1 MTENST
7 TSLFVPNFTN
17 STIAYHRQDETHL
30 ARGVVMIALGLLIA
44 LENSAVLF
52 VAFRN
57 KILRENIHYNL
68 VLSLS
73 ASDLLLGINAT
84 IFGIIHSRFWV
95 SGFGLLTLC
104 RINYCIGYIAF
115 LMSIWQTFFISLNR
129 YLVISEKKLNQL
141 LWKGKRRYVVYC
153 VTWICNI
160 VLYLSMMA
168 PKDEGGHE
176 YGDHICNPITVYG
189 DHFAVW
195 NDIFFALIA
204 FSLLFT
210 FVFYMLALWNVR
222 KRYIRTADQNPLSGS
237 QIGARQEMAIRQRNR
252 IMKSMKL
259 VTIVLVVL
267 IVSLCPTL
275 ALGFIPKLPP
285 IEYLI
290 LLCFS
295 LINSAVNPIIYCIQ
309 IDDFKKEVKKILK
322 IGPALT
328 TSTTLSSQYG

>member
-1 MTENST
+1 MITFGLLVAFENS
-7 TSLFVPNFTN
+7 V
-17 STIAYHRQDETHL
+17 
-30 ARGVVMIALGLLIA
+30 
-44 LENSAVLF
+44 VLF

-73 ASDLLLGINAT
+73 ASDLFLGINAT

-104 RINYCIGYIAF
+104 RINFCIGYIAF

-141 LWKGKRRYVVYC
+141 LWKGKRKYVIYC
-153 VTWICNI
+153 VTWVGNF
-160 VLYLSMMA
+160 VLYFSMMS
-168 PKDEGGHE
+168 PEDEGGYE
-176 YGDHICNPITVYG
+176 YREHICNPITVYG
-189 DHFAVW
+189 DNFAVYSA
-195 NDIFFALIA
+195 IFFASIA
-204 FSLLFT
+204 ISLFFT

-222 KRYIRTADQNPLSGS
+222 KKYSRTAGQNPHSAS
-237 QIGARQEMAIRQRNR
+237 QNGVGRQMATRQRNR

-275 ALGFIPKLPP
+275 ALGFIPNLSP
-285 IEYLI
+285 IEYL
-290 LLCFS
+290 LLMSFS
-295 LINSAVNPIIYCIQ
+295 LINSVVNPIIYCTQ
-309 IDDFKKEVKKILK
+309 IENFKNEVKKIFK
-322 IGPALT
+322 IRHAFTNT
-328 TSTTLSSQYG
+328 TTVSSQ

>member
-7 TSLFVPNFTN
+7 LSLFVSNNTN
-17 STIAYHRQDETHL
+17 WTRNLESGQQDETYL
-30 ARGVVMIALGLLIA
+30 ARGVVMITLGVLIA

-141 LWKGKRRYVVYC
+141 LWKGKRRYVVYS
-153 VTWICNI
+153 VTWVFNL
-160 VLYLSMMA
+160 VLYLSMMS
-168 PKDEGGHE
+168 PKSEGGHE
-176 YGDHICNPITVYG
+176 YGEHICNPITVYG
-189 DHFAVW
+189 DYFVVW
-195 NDIFFALIA
+195 NAIFCASIA
-204 FSLLFT
+204 ISLLFT
-210 FVFYMLALWNVR
+210 FIFYMLALWNVR
-222 KRYIRTADQNPLSGS
+222 KRYSRTADQNQLSGH
-237 QIGARQEMAIRQRNR
+237 QFGALQQMAIRQRNR

-275 ALGFIPKLPP
+275 ALGFTPILPP
-285 IEYLI
+285 MEYLL

-309 IDDFKKEVKKILK
+309 IEDFKNEVKKIFK
-322 IGPALT
+322 IRPALT
-328 TSTTLSSQYG
+328 TTTTLSSQ

>member
-30 ARGVVMIALGLLIA
+30 ARGVVMITLGLLIA

-104 RINYCIGYIAF
+104 RINYCIGYVAF

-210 FVFYMLALWNVR
+210 FVFYILALWNVR

-237 QIGARQEMAIRQRNR
+237 QVGARQEMAIRQRNR

-275 ALGFIPKLPP
+275 ALGFIPNLTP

-295 LINSAVNPIIYCIQ
+295 LINSAINPIIYCIQ

-328 TSTTLSSQYG
+328 TSTTLSSQ

>member
-210 FVFYMLALWNVR
+210 FVFYILALWNVR

-237 QIGARQEMAIRQRNR
+237 QVGARQEMAIRQRNR

-275 ALGFIPKLPP
+275 ALGFIPNLTP

-328 TSTTLSSQYG
+328 TSTTLSSQ

>member
-222 KRYIRTADQNPLSGS
+222 KRYIRTADRNPLSGS
-237 QIGARQEMAIRQRNR
+237 QNGARQEMAIRQRNR

-275 ALGFIPKLPP
+275 ALGFIPNLTP

-328 TSTTLSSQYG
+328 TSTTLSSQ

>member
-104 RINYCIGYIAF
+104 RINYCIGYVAF

-210 FVFYMLALWNVR
+210 FVFYILALWNVR

-237 QIGARQEMAIRQRNR
+237 QVGARQEMAIRQRNR

-275 ALGFIPKLPP
+275 ALGFIPNLTP

-328 TSTTLSSQYG
+328 TSTTLSSQ

>member
-30 ARGVVMIALGLLIA
+30 ARGVVMITLGLLIA

-104 RINYCIGYIAF
+104 RINYCIGYVAF

-210 FVFYMLALWNVR
+210 FVFYILALWNVR

-237 QIGARQEMAIRQRNR
+237 QVGARQEMAIRQRNR

-275 ALGFIPKLPP
+275 ALGFIPNLTP

-328 TSTTLSSQYG
+328 TSTTLSSQ

>member
-30 ARGVVMIALGLLIA
+30 ARGVVMITLGLLIA

-104 RINYCIGYIAF
+104 RINYCIGYVAF

-168 PKDEGGHE
+168 PKNEGGHE

-210 FVFYMLALWNVR
+210 FVFYILALWNVR

-237 QIGARQEMAIRQRNR
+237 QVGARQEMAIRQRNR

-275 ALGFIPKLPP
+275 ALGFIPNLTP

-295 LINSAVNPIIYCIQ
+295 LINSAINPIIYCIQ

-328 TSTTLSSQYG
+328 TSTTLSSQ

>member
-30 ARGVVMIALGLLIA
+30 ARGVVMITLGLLIA

-210 FVFYMLALWNVR
+210 FVFYILALWNVR

-237 QIGARQEMAIRQRNR
+237 QVGARQEMAIRQRNR

-275 ALGFIPKLPP
+275 ALGFIPNLTP

-328 TSTTLSSQYG
+328 TSTTLSSQ

>member
-30 ARGVVMIALGLLIA
+30 ARGVVMITLGLLIA

-104 RINYCIGYIAF
+104 RINYCIGYVAF

-237 QIGARQEMAIRQRNR
+237 QVGARQEMAIRQRNR

-275 ALGFIPKLPP
+275 ALGFIPNLTP

-328 TSTTLSSQYG
+328 TSTTLSSQ

>member
-104 RINYCIGYIAF
+104 RINYCIGYVAF

-210 FVFYMLALWNVR
+210 FVFYILALWNVR
-222 KRYIRTADQNPLSGS
+222 KRYIRTADRNPLSGS
-237 QIGARQEMAIRQRNR
+237 QNGALQEMAIRQRNR

-275 ALGFIPKLPP
+275 ALGFIPNLPP

-328 TSTTLSSQYG
+328 TSTTLSSQ

>member
-30 ARGVVMIALGLLIA
+30 ARGVVMITLGLLIA

-84 IFGIIHSRFWV
+84 IFGIIHSRFWA

-160 VLYLSMMA
+160 VLYLSMLA

-189 DHFAVW
+189 EHFAVW

-237 QIGARQEMAIRQRNR
+237 QVGARQEMAIRQRNR

-275 ALGFIPKLPP
+275 ALGFIPNLTP

-328 TSTTLSSQYG
+328 TSTTLSSQ

>member
-237 QIGARQEMAIRQRNR
+237 QVGARQEMAIRQRNR

-275 ALGFIPKLPP
+275 ALGFIPNLTP

-328 TSTTLSSQYG
+328 TSTTLSSQ

>member
-1 MTENST
+1 
-7 TSLFVPNFTN
+7 
-17 STIAYHRQDETHL
+17 
-30 ARGVVMIALGLLIA
+30 
-44 LENSAVLF
+44 
-52 VAFRN
+52 
-57 KILRENIHYNL
+57 
-68 VLSLS
+68 
-73 ASDLLLGINAT
+73 
-84 IFGIIHSRFWV
+84 
-95 SGFGLLTLC
+95 
-104 RINYCIGYIAF
+104 
-115 LMSIWQTFFISLNR
+115 
-129 YLVISEKKLNQL
+129 
-141 LWKGKRRYVVYC
+141 
-153 VTWICNI
+153 
-160 VLYLSMMA
+160 MMA

-237 QIGARQEMAIRQRNR
+237 QNGARQEMAIRQRNR

-275 ALGFIPKLPP
+275 ALGFIPNLPP

-328 TSTTLSSQYG
+328 TSTTLSSQ

>member
-30 ARGVVMIALGLLIA
+30 ARGVVMITLGLLIA

-210 FVFYMLALWNVR
+210 FVFYILALWNVR

-237 QIGARQEMAIRQRNR
+237 QVGARQEMVIRQRNR

-275 ALGFIPKLPP
+275 ALGFIPNLTP

-328 TSTTLSSQYG
+328 TSTTLSSQ

>member
-7 TSLFVPNFTN
+7 LSLFVSNNTN
-17 STIAYHRQDETHL
+17 WTRNLESGEQDETYL
-30 ARGVVMIALGLLIA
+30 ARGVVMITLGVLIA

-95 SGFGLLTLC
+95 SGFVLLTLC

-141 LWKGKRRYVVYC
+141 LWKGKRKYVVYS
-153 VTWICNI
+153 VTWVCNLG
-160 VLYLSMMA
+160 LYLSMMA
-168 PKDEGGHE
+168 PKSEGGHE
-176 YGDHICNPITVYG
+176 YGEHICNPITVYG
-189 DHFAVW
+189 DYFVVW
-195 NDIFFALIA
+195 NAIFCASIA
-204 FSLLFT
+204 ISLLFT
-210 FVFYMLALWNVR
+210 LIFYMLALWNVR
-222 KRYIRTADQNPLSGS
+222 KRYSRTADQNQLSGH
-237 QIGARQEMAIRQRNR
+237 QFGARQQMAIRQRNR

-275 ALGFIPKLPP
+275 ALGFTPILPP
-285 IEYLI
+285 MEYLL

-309 IDDFKKEVKKILK
+309 IEDFKNEVKKIFK
-322 IGPALT
+322 IRPALT
-328 TSTTLSSQYG
+328 TTTTLSSQ

>member
-30 ARGVVMIALGLLIA
+30 ARGVVMITLGLLIA

-104 RINYCIGYIAF
+104 RINYCIGYVAF

-153 VTWICNI
+153 VTWVCNI

-237 QIGARQEMAIRQRNR
+237 QVGARQEMAIRQRNR

-275 ALGFIPKLPP
+275 ALGFIPNLTP

-328 TSTTLSSQYG
+328 TSTTLSSQ